1 MPNVLALRFSA
12 AASQESVVR
21 LEQTSF
27 RELTASVSCE
37 ERPGKVSS
45 SRLLDDLRCSR
56 PTTIDMM
63 AIAGVNSTHP
73 VHRVDADC
81 VARVLQV
88 RHGAT
93 EGRLSEPECLHLTG
107 RLA

>member
-1 MPNVLALRFSA
+1 MPSVLALRFSA

-56 PTTIDMM
+56 PTTIDIM
-63 AIAGVNSTHP
+63 AIAGVHSTHP
-73 VHRVDADC
+73 LHRVDADC

-88 RHGAT
+88 WHGAT
-93 EGRLSEPECLHLTG
+93 EERFSELDCCPLKSQ
-107 RLA
+107 R

>member
-37 ERPGKVSS
+37 ERPGKVST
-45 SRLLDDLRCSR
+45 SRLLDNLRCTR
-56 PTTIDMM
+56 PTTIDKI
-63 AIAGVNSTHP
+63 AIAGVDSTYP